1 MRTIAR
7 VLLYDVLL
15 ALVYIASDAF
25 LAYFYFSNGH
35 KWWGA
40 LTVGAVALPGTL
52 EVLSYTYSLLH
63 GDVTA
68 GQWVFW
74 SVLFGPVLFPVSLVV
89 WHLVMICKGED
100 HFLQFQTLAR
110 SRVLGSLSVLTK
122 SCMQLILQA
131 TILMITWYH
140 NTDLVYHSY
149 HHYFE
154 TRGKSVR
161 ERSPYCQL
169 VARMCLNMVHIL
181 CRGSVIAL
189 LASYLHYLSLA
200 FVGAMILANYALSN
214 ILIKTD
220 GSKHFW
226 TAFAGVLLPNC
237 FISRATVDTVG
248 REKTRTLF
256 KRFYK
261 ANSLIF
267 LFLFGIGALATA
279 DCLIILTDFIN
290 FNCNNLPFLSYDAEK
305 DCPGASPL
313 KALHAETGLTSHLH
327 SMWFMAGNAS
337 VLVLS
342 VLHVICVFCGEA
354 LLSKGYEPV
363 PRL

>member
-1 MRTIAR
+1 
-7 VLLYDVLL
+7 
-15 ALVYIASDAF
+15 
-25 LAYFYFSNGH
+25 
-35 KWWGA
+35 
-40 LTVGAVALPGTL
+40 
-52 EVLSYTYSLLH
+52 
-63 GDVTA
+63 
-68 GQWVFW
+68 
-74 SVLFGPVLFPVSLVV
+74 
-89 WHLVMICKGED
+89 
-100 HFLQFQTLAR
+100 
-110 SRVLGSLSVLTK
+110 
-122 SCMQLILQA
+122 
-131 TILMITWYH
+131 
-140 NTDLVYHSY
+140 
-149 HHYFE
+149 
-154 TRGKSVR
+154 
-161 ERSPYCQL
+161 
-169 VARMCLNMVHIL
+169 MCLNMVHIL

-214 ILIKTD
+214 LLIKTD

-305 DCPGASPL
+305 VR
-313 KALHAETGLTSHLH
+313 KYYY
-327 SMWFMAGNAS
+327 F
-337 VLVLS
+337 V
-342 VLHVICVFCGEA
+342 
-354 LLSKGYEPV
+354 
-363 PRL
+363 

>member
-1 MRTIAR
+1 M
-7 VLLYDVLL
+7 
-15 ALVYIASDAF
+15 
-25 LAYFYFSNGH
+25 
-35 KWWGA
+35 
-40 LTVGAVALPGTL
+40 
-52 EVLSYTYSLLH
+52 
-63 GDVTA
+63 
-68 GQWVFW
+68 
-74 SVLFGPVLFPVSLVV
+74 
-89 WHLVMICKGED
+89 C
-100 HFLQFQTLAR
+100 
-110 SRVLGSLSVLTK
+110 
-122 SCMQLILQA
+122 QA

-149 HHYFE
+149 QLASVGLSTVIIAKSCADHHYFE

-161 ERSPYCQL
+161 GELSALCLLCLIDCPPAERSPYCQL

-305 DCPGASPL
+305 VR
-313 KALHAETGLTSHLH
+313 KYYY
-327 SMWFMAGNAS
+327 F
-337 VLVLS
+337 V
-342 VLHVICVFCGEA
+342 
-354 LLSKGYEPV
+354 
-363 PRL
+363 